1 MHLMVLVTHTTITT
15 LFKTSSTYM
24 YSTISY
30 HTLIDYIH
38 NTQPVLR
45 IISSLLYMPDYEC
58 WLDSNCQMNLITL
71 QQDDLKGRM
80 CWLVLN
86 TTSTHT
92 YIHRYGLLW
101 ITNSSTINTYCVIP
115 ILYNILYPLY
125 TLSDC
130 WYMIEWRRE
139 KISSSCLWIEYIENM
154 IIITCLWMDEMP
166 LHYFLHPIQITIH
179 SAYFTYSFTNHLS
192 FQPSV
197 VDNYNNRYWCIKRK
211 CTWYEL
217 FIPCLELITR
227 MLRVYD

>member
-1 MHLMVLVTHTTITT
+1 
-15 LFKTSSTYM
+15 M

-30 HTLIDYIH
+30 YTLIDYVH

-101 ITNSSTINTYCVIP
+101 ITNSSIINTYCVIP
-115 ILYNILYPLY
+115 RLYNILYPLY

-139 KISSSCLWIEYIENM
+139 IISSSCLWIEYIENM

-166 LHYFLHPIQITIH
+166 SKVHISHIPSPI
-179 SAYFTYSFTNHLS
+179 
-192 FQPSV
+192 V
-197 VDNYNNRYWCIKRK
+197 
-211 CTWYEL
+211 
-217 FIPCLELITR
+217 LISNLLLLIIVIIIIIG
-227 MLRVYD
+227 MPACNSKVLV